1 MGSYAIIAET
11 SETLV
16 ELLRER
22 IRGRADAI
30 DVDRNRIALAS
41 PNEIEDDSDV
51 RLSVYLYSMSKNDVL
66 NTEPRQY
73 DQDSEVASDP
83 PLALDLHYLITAYPA
98 GGNGDLTAGT
108 MDQQRLMGLAVQTL
122 NDTGIVDGTEFG
134 RTRFDSDV
142 SITLQTDTSEE
153 AADIWFNA
161 VGEKPYYLSVAY
173 TVSPVLVDSR
183 DEEELPPVDQ
193 RDLGYEDKS
202 EEGAR
207 RERRTHDAPE

>member
-1 MGSYAIIAET
+1 MGSYAVIAET

-22 IRGRADAI
+22 IRGRTDAI

-66 NTEPRQY
+66 NTETRQY

-83 PLALDLHYLITAYPA
+83 PLALDLHYLVTAYPA

-142 SITLQTDTSEE
+142 SITLQTDTTEE
-153 AADIWFNA
+153 AVDIWFNA
-161 VGEKPYYLSVAY
+161 VVEKPDFLSVAY

-183 DEEELPPVDQ
+183 AEEELPPVDQ

-207 RERRTHDAPE
+207 REQRTHDAPE